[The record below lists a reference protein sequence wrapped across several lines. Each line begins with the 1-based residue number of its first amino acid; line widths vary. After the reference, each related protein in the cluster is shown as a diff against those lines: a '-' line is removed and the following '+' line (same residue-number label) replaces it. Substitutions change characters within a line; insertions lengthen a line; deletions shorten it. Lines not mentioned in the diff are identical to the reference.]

1 MNSFCS
7 GEVLCGPGLPH
18 PSLCEWPARGLSVCA
33 LRLRHA
39 VGLTGADEAACPL
52 TQTAVHALRSLHARE
67 DDDAAVAVLG
77 AVDCGSTFDTVLR
90 SLSPQAKR
98 TLYTAAVDHLY
109 NTLLGPEEV
118 SRAKMIVQRLRK
130 SST

>member
-1 MNSFCS
+1 VRPKASTPTS
-7 GEVLCGPGLPH
+7 
-18 PSLCEWPARGLSVCA
+18 SCEWPVRGMSVCA
-33 LRLRHA
+33 LPCA
-39 VGLTGADEAACPL
+39 CAMGLTGADETACPL

-90 SLSPQAKR
+90 GLSPQAKR

-118 SRAKMIVQRLRK
+118 SRAKMIVQRLK